1 MRPMGGIDVDARHP
15 IVLAV
20 FSAVVMLSLASTTLG
35 QETLTAAVGARGNW
49 HAHLDLLVNAVIA
62 GLLIGG
68 LYAAITVGLSIA
80 FGMLDVVNIAH
91 PAFVLLGSFLA
102 FWFNDAFGLDPIVTG
117 LVLSPIFF
125 GLGIVVH
132 RIYYTSFEKR
142 SKETLRG
149 LAFFF
154 GLLFVTEVGLIMA
167 FGVDYQVVR
176 SGYLQKT
183 YSVAGLGFP
192 LRLVVPFVA
201 SLIMI
206 AALQILLNRTFFG
219 RAIKAVSQDTGALRM
234 VGANPARIKELGFAL
249 AVATTSMAG
258 ALLILVAPVQPAS
271 ARDFI
276 GRVFAIC
283 VLGGMSSLP
292 GTVVASVILG
302 VAESLTATFY
312 GPSWSP
318 AVAFGFLLLVLAW
331 RPAGLMGR

>member
-1 MRPMGGIDVDARHP
+1 VDARHP
-15 IVLAV
+15 IILTAVLAIGVLV
-20 FSAVVMLSLASTTLG
+20 FLSTVLG
-35 QETLTAAVGARGNW
+35 QEVLKTVISARGNW
-49 HAHLDLLVNAVIA
+49 HAHVDLFINAVIA

-102 FWFNDAFGLDPIVTG
+102 FWFNNEFGLDPIVTG
-117 LVLSPIFF
+117 LMLSPVFF
-125 GLGIVVH
+125 GLGIFIH

-167 FGVDYQVVR
+167 FGVDYRVVR

-183 YSVAGLGFP
+183 YSVAGIGFP
-192 LRLVVPFVA
+192 LRLVVPFVV

-206 AALQILLNRTFFG
+206 AVLQILLNGTFFG
-219 RAIKAVSQDTGALRM
+219 RAIKAVSQDASALRM
-234 VGANPARIKELGFAL
+234 VGANPVKIKELGFAI
-249 AVATTSMAG
+249 AVATTSIAG

-292 GTVVASVILG
+292 GTIVASIILG

-331 RPAGLMGR
+331 RPAGLMGH